1 MSVAVALVLGAL
13 LAATAT
19 PAVLNSSRMHRVAP
33 GVRLSMWLSSMLSVG
48 IFALASVVVAAWRQ
62 RVPSGGLVGAAWG
75 CVAFVAFVAHT
86 VAPWADELAAI
97 AAAVVAAGCLARAA
111 WIIHG
116 QLIAGGRLTA
126 RHSDVL
132 RLVGTPDATVGAVWL
147 EHPTPMAYSVQG
159 RPGVVVATTGLRS
172 TLSPREVAAVLAHER
187 AHLAGRHHRIVAL
200 TAALAR
206 ALPAVPLFAR
216 APAEVRTLVEL
227 CADRAAM
234 RATDPTTVR
243 SALSKVVSASIPDS
257 AGLAPPAGA
266 LGVAATALQLRL
278 AHLDRKVPPRG
289 RGSLLAYAT
298 ATVLTVALPV
308 LAGGGGVAAVMS
320 LCAVL

>member
-1 MSVAVALVLGAL
+1 VSVAVALVVGAL

-33 GVRLSMWLSSMLSVG
+33 GVGLSMWLSSMLSVG
-48 IFALASVVVAAWRQ
+48 IFALASVVIAAWPQ
-62 RVPSGGLVGAAWG
+62 HAPFGGLVGAALG
-75 CVAFVAFVAHT
+75 CVALVAHT
-86 VAPWADELAAI
+86 VTSWADELI
-97 AAAVVAAGCLARAA
+97 AVAAVVVVAWCVVRAA
-111 WIIHG
+111 WVTRG
-116 QLIAGGRLTA
+116 QLSDAGRGAAQHT
-126 RHSDVL
+126 DVL
-132 RLVGTPDATVGAVWL
+132 RLVATHDATVGAVWL

-159 RPGVVVATTGLRS
+159 RPGIVVATTGLRS
-172 TLSPREVAAVLAHER
+172 SLSPREVAAVLAHER

-243 SALSKVVSASIPDS
+243 SALSKVVSASTLDS

-278 AHLDRKVPPRG
+278 AHLDQKVPPRG